1 MGHDV
6 LNTEKKRKN
15 EKLYGRER
23 NKNGERIIP
32 TKYLTK
38 FLIK

>member
-6 LNTEKKRKN
+6 LNTGKKRKH
-15 EKLYGRER
+15 EKMYGRER

-32 TKYLTK
+32 TN
-38 FLIK
+38 FLSSK